1 MHRQLIK
8 YLNDICEL
16 PPLPIWVKIEVQ
28 LFVSMGELVDTNLLH
43 LSTTFALIA
52 ESLWKPMAIIIGW
65 MMQALKN

>member
-1 MHRQLIK
+1 
-8 YLNDICEL
+8 
-16 PPLPIWVKIEVQ
+16 VKIEVQ